1 MSNPI
6 GPSLN
11 VPKLTLNPRPA
22 TTATAVAEG
31 PTETY
36 TPSVPPPVLTPQQV
50 RELTQQVLPQPTQKP
65 PEKKAPNLMANLP
78 EPVKMALK
86 GIPIPG
92 TDITLKPRFDNG
104 MGKGPSG
111 LDLKLRF

>member
-6 GPSLN
+6 GPNLN
-11 VPKLTLNPRPA
+11 VPKLTLSPRA
-22 TTATAVAEG
+22 ATAAASAEG
-31 PTETY
+31 PTETF

-50 RELTQQVLPQPTQKP
+50 RELTQQVLPQS
-65 PEKKAPNLMANLP
+65 PEKPAQGKSPNLMANLP

>member
-11 VPKLTLNPRPA
+11 VPKLTLNPRTA
-22 TTATAVAEG
+22 ATATAVAQG
-31 PTETY
+31 PTETFM
-36 TPSVPPPVLTPQQV
+36 PSVPPPVLTPQQV
-50 RELTQQVLPQPTQKP
+50 RELTQQVLPRPGEKP
-65 PEKKAPNLMANLP
+65 KQSPNLMANLP
-78 EPVKMALK
+78 EPVQMALK

-92 TDITLKPRFDNG
+92 TDLTLKPRFDNG
-104 MGKGPSG
+104 VGKGPSG